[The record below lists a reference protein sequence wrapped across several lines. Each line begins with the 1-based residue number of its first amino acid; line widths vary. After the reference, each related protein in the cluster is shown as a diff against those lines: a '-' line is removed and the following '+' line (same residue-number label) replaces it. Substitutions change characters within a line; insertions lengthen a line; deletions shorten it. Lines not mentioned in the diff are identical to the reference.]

1 MTVSQVPGT
10 RTMKLLLLDTETNG
24 LPRNRYAPI
33 SEPGAYPA
41 ILQLSWA
48 IYTVVGKTLI
58 PGPQRD
64 IGLALPPSVPW
75 DTGAAAIH
83 GISEVEAR
91 SGTLPAEALA
101 DLATALNS
109 VDAVVA
115 HNLAFDKSVIRA
127 AGYAVGLRTLWPLGV
142 QEFCTM
148 KSTKDLVCIPAT
160 AKQAQYAE
168 LGAYKAP
175 KLNELYGWLY
185 GHAYDISGATLHSA
199 ASDTHCL
206 ARCMAGLLR
215 RGHLRVKDLTLIFSL
230 SDSESPCASPSR
242 AAGAPSSAR
251 A

>member
-1 MTVSQVPGT
+1 
-10 RTMKLLLLDTETNG
+10 MKLLLLDTETNG

-33 SEPGAYPA
+33 SEPGVYPA

-64 IGLALPPSVPW
+64 IGLTLHHSIPW

-91 SGTLPAEALA
+91 TGTAPVEALT
-101 DLATALNS
+101 DLGVALRS
-109 VDAVVA
+109 VDAVIA
-115 HNLAFDKSVIRA
+115 HNLAFDKTIIRA
-127 AGYAVGLRTLWPLGV
+127 AGYAEGLRALWPLGL

-160 AKQAQYAE
+160 AKQAQYAD

-175 KLNELYGWLY
+175 KLNELHAWLY

-206 ARCMAGLLR
+206 ARCVAALLR
-215 RGHLRVKDLTLIFSL
+215 RGHLRVEELTLIFSPTSL
-230 SDSESPCASPSR
+230 SESPCASPSR
-242 AAGAPSSAR
+242 AAGEPSSTR

>member
-1 MTVSQVPGT
+1 
-10 RTMKLLLLDTETNG
+10 MKLLLLDTETNG

-33 SEPGAYPA
+33 TEPGNYPA

-48 IYTVVGKTLI
+48 IYTVVGKTLV
-58 PGPQRD
+58 PGPSRD
-64 IGLALPPSVPW
+64 IGLALHPSIAW

-91 SGTLPAEALA
+91 SGTPPAEALT
-101 DLATALNS
+101 DLATALKT

-115 HNLAFDKSVIRA
+115 HNLAFDKTIIRA
-127 AGYAVGLRTLWPLGV
+127 AGYAVGLRTLWPLGL

-148 KSTKDLVCIPAT
+148 KSTKDLVRIPAT
-160 AKQAQYAE
+160 AKQAQYAD

-175 KLNELYGWLY
+175 KLNELHTWLY

-206 ARCMAGLLR
+206 ARCIAGLLKK
-215 RGHLRVKDLTLIFSL
+215 GHLRVVDLTLIFSGT
-230 SDSESPCASPSR
+230 EEPCASPSP
-242 AAGAPSSAR
+242 AAGAPSSTR

>member
-1 MTVSQVPGT
+1 
-10 RTMKLLLLDTETNG
+10 MKLLLLDTETNG

-48 IYTVVGKTLI
+48 IYTVVGKTLV
-58 PGPQRD
+58 PGPSRD
-64 IGLALPPSVPW
+64 IGLALHPSVSW

-91 SGTLPAEALA
+91 TGTPPAEALA
-101 DLATALNS
+101 DLATALKS

-127 AGYAVGLRTLWPLGV
+127 AGYAVGLRTLWPLGL

-160 AKQAQYAE
+160 AKQAQYAD

-175 KLNELYGWLY
+175 KLNELHAWLY

-206 ARCMAGLLR
+206 ARCIAGLLR
-215 RGHLRVKDLTLIFSL
+215 RGHLRVADLTLIFS
-230 SDSESPCASPSR
+230 DSEEPCASPSP
-242 AAGAPSSAR
+242 AAGAPSSTLA
-251 A
+251 